1 VVQSGKINSGFN
13 LGQRLAQLRRA
24 RGLTQD
30 ELAERMGIERETV
43 SRAERGLTDP
53 PLSKLIEICKVLD
66 FPVAELITRAST
78 NLPDHAKRINDAL
91 SSCAEPDRE
100 LLCEIIEKMARRLA
114 ARPAPARK

>member
-1 VVQSGKINSGFN
+1 VVQSGKKSIGFN

-53 PLSKLIEICKVLD
+53 PLSKLIEIYKVLD

-91 SSCAEPDRE
+91 SGCAEPDRE
-100 LLCEIIEKMARRLA
+100 LLCEIVEKIARRLTM
-114 ARPAPARK
+114 RPPVARK